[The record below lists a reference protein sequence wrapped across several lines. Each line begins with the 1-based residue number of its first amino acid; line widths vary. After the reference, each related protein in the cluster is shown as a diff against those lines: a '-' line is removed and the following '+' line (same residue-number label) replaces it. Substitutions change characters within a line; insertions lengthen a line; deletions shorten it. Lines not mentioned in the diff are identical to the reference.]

1 MADDVT
7 DPESFESCQH
17 WMKEIDKN
25 AKADVKRLLVGNKS
39 DLAQKKA
46 VDYNTAKEFAD
57 GLNMN
62 FLETSS
68 KNGSNVEAAFM
79 AMAGEIRAEQDSG
92 CRVEKG
98 KGVTITQT
106 ERPEQAGGCC

>member
-1 MADDVT
+1 MT

-25 AKADVKRLLVGNKS
+25 AKTDVKRLLVGNKS

-79 AMAGEIRAEQDSG
+79 AMAGEIRAERDSG
-92 CRVEKG
+92 CRFEKG